1 MLIGIGIY
9 IVGTSLQAVY
19 TALNGSMSRVG
30 FVNQQCALIFAGVT
44 AAYFI

>member
-9 IVGTSLQAVY
+9 IVGTSLQAAY
-19 TALNGSMSRVG
+19 TAARGSMSRSL
-30 FVNQQCALIFAGVT
+30 FLNQQMALIFGGVT